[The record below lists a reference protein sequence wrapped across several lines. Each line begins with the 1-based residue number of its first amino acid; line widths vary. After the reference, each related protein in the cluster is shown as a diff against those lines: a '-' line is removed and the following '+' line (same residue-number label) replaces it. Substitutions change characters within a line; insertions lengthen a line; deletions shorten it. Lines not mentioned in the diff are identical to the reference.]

1 MSSTIPPPGIPTKRP
16 SQAHD
21 IDESLLEPWRYI
33 MEVPGKNIR
42 GKLIKA
48 FNVWLNI
55 PQEKVKDVGEVVRNL
70 HTASLLVDDIEDN
83 SKLRRGIP
91 VAHSIYGI
99 PHTLNTANYVYI
111 LALEKCRNLGNLDA
125 LDVFIDE
132 LLNLHRGQGQDILW
146 RDTLTCPTEQEYIK
160 MVKDKT
166 GGLFRL
172 AVGLMKAF
180 SSDCK
185 LDFNPLLNT
194 LAIYFQIRDDYMN
207 LVSEEYH
214 NHKSFCEDLTE
225 GKFSFPIIH
234 GIQTKPHDNRL
245 LNILKQRTEDIEVKK
260 HAVEYLNKIGS
271 MNYTYEKV
279 NSLKTEINDIIDDL
293 GGHDS
298 LKTLVAT
305 LHEKIPTPQ
314 TVSTIDK

>member
-1 MSSTIPPPGIPTKRP
+1 MFSSTTPPGIPTKRL
-16 SQAHD
+16 SQSHD

-33 MEVPGKNIR
+33 MEVPGKNVR
-42 GKLIKA
+42 GLLIKA

-55 PQEKVKDVGEVVRNL
+55 PQDKAKEIGEVVRNL

-111 LALEKCRNLGNLDA
+111 LALEKCRNLGNLEA

-146 RDTLTCPTEQEYIK
+146 RDTLTCPTEEQYIK

-180 SSDCK
+180 NNGCK
-185 LDFNPLLNT
+185 LDFNPLLNK

-207 LVSEEYH
+207 LVSKDYH
-214 NHKSFCEDLTE
+214 DHKSFCEDLTE

-234 GIQTKPHDNRL
+234 GIQSKTHDNRL
-245 LNILKQRTEDIEVKK
+245 LNILKQRTEDVDVKK
-260 HAVEYLNKIGS
+260 HAVEYLYKIGS
-271 MNYTYEKV
+271 MKYTYDKV
-279 NSLKTEINDIIDDL
+279 VTLKTEIYEIIEGL
-293 GGHDS
+293 GGHDT
-298 LKTLVAT
+298 LKALVSS
-305 LHEKIPTPQ
+305 LHEKIPPPPSPQ
-314 TVSTIDK
+314 TDV